1 MSSQIWSLSTSE
13 SEPLILKE
21 PRVMVTIDGKK
32 HKDIVCYRN
41 VAEFVKFASEK
52 ANTKLYRSVD
62 QHGSQVTD
70 LSTFILNKPKESTFI
85 FSESQTRQPKLPSF
99 FVNFT

>member
-1 MSSQIWSLSTSE
+1 MGSQLTGLQIWSFSTSE
-13 SEPLILKE
+13 SDPLILKE
-21 PRVMVTIDGKK
+21 PKVMVTIDGKK

-41 VAEFVKFASEK
+41 VAEFVKVASED
-52 ANTKLYRSVD
+52 ANTKLYPPID

-70 LSTFILNKPKESTFI
+70 LSTFILN
-85 FSESQTRQPKLPSF
+85 RPKLPSF